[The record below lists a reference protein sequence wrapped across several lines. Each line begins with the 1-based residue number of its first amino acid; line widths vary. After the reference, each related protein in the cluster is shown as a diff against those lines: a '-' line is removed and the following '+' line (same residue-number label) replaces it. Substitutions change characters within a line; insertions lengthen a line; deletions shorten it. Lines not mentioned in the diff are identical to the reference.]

1 MPTLT
6 QLNQDADYLI
16 KLIDACE
23 DDSELTTILESELD
37 VKYQEISS
45 KIDAYI
51 YVARKLE
58 AEADFLSTEIK
69 RMRELAESK
78 RSVAK
83 RLKSAIMQSMIGSGS
98 KKQSTN
104 YYSLTVASNSVHTF
118 ELADVSEF
126 PDEFLVTETIVK
138 IDKVRVKNA
147 VDEDG
152 LLYNKDGKVIAKLYK
167 GKHLRVR

>member
-138 IDKVRVKNA
+138 IDKVTKNSSGNSDTSA
-147 VDEDG
+147 SS
-152 LLYNKDGKVIAKLYK
+152 KVCTELEAT
-167 GKHLRVR
+167 VRE